1 MKDIS
6 KLDPYVK
13 IELRGED
20 KIKRETKPRKHTGE
34 NVVWNE
40 TLSFPSVRDN
50 LAFVRYSC
58 GKCWLM

>member
-20 KIKRETKPRKHTGE
+20 RIKRETKPRKDTGA

-40 TLSFPSVRDN
+40 MLSFPSVRDN
-50 LAFVRYSC
+50 LAFVRYSWD
-58 GKCWLM
+58 GGWLI